1 MPKIVGDYIPEYGVL
16 SIYYVVRIVSRVE
29 RLLEERGVPRNQWF
43 KYRAF
48 AVHVT
53 NISLRENEYE
63 LVVGS

>member
-1 MPKIVGDYIPEYGVL
+1 MTRVVGDYIPEYSVL
-16 SIYYVVRIVSRVE
+16 SIYYVARIVSTVE
-29 RLLEERGVPRNQWF
+29 KLLEKRGVPREKWF

-53 NISLRENEYE
+53 YISLHENEYE

>member
-1 MPKIVGDYIPEYGVL
+1 MSRVVGDYIPEYSVL

-29 RLLEERGVPRNQWF
+29 RLLELRGIPRDQWA

>member
-1 MPKIVGDYIPEYGVL
+1 MPRVVGDYIPEYSVL
-16 SIYYVVRIVSRVE
+16 SIYYVARVISAVE
-29 RLLEERGVPRNQWF
+29 RLLKERGVPREVWF

-53 NISLRENEYE
+53 YISLRENEYE

>member
-1 MPKIVGDYIPEYGVL
+1 MPRVVGDYIPDYNVL
-16 SIYYVVRIVSRVE
+16 SIYYVARIVSTVE
-29 RLLEERGVPRNQWF
+29 KLLEKRGVPRDQWV

>member
-1 MPKIVGDYIPEYGVL
+1 MTRVVGDYIPDYGVL
-16 SIYYVVRIVSRVE
+16 CIYYVVRIVSRVE
-29 RLLEERGVPRNQWF
+29 RLLEERGVPREVWF

-53 NISLRENEYE
+53 YISLRENEYE